1 MIDNENE
8 YPSFDLSYLN
18 QVFQGNKEMIHQ
30 IISMFVKQVPDYFSE
45 MQECVVRADFSALH
59 PLAHKAKSSIA
70 MLGLKDMEAL
80 VLEIEKKS
88 KNGDKGAMLED
99 LVSRVVEDYNGIS
112 VQLGYLL
119 KE

>member
-1 MIDNENE
+1 MIDNENQ

-30 IISMFVKQVPDYFSE
+30 IIIMFVKQVPDYFNE

-88 KNGDKGAMLED
+88 KNGGAETLLED
-99 LVSRVVEDYNGIS
+99 LVSRVLDDYNGIS
-112 VQLGYLL
+112 VQLEYLL
-119 KE
+119 HE